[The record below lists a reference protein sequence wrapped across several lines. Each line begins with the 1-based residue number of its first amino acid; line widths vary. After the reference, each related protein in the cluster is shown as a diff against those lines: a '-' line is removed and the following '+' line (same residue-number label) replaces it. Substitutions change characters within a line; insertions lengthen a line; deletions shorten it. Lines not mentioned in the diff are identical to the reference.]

1 MHHPQVFFHYTEVDA
16 PTLIVVTHSE
26 RSISL
31 QWTSPSEGSPL
42 SYTVTW
48 TGSGVTSSVV
58 LSPTARNYT
67 IGGLDSNTAYSG
79 TVKVHS
85 LANNATVSWN
95 IHTLPQG
102 EVVYISSRVIINFY
116 DTVPQN
122 TVTALI
128 VHECMCT

>member
-1 MHHPQVFFHYTEVDA
+1 MHKPQLFFSYTEVDA

-31 QWTSPSEGSPL
+31 EWSPPSEGSPL

-58 LSPTARNYT
+58 LPPTARNYT

-79 TVKVHS
+79 TVNVYS

-102 EVVYISSRVIINFY
+102 EVVYIYSRVII
-116 DTVPQN
+116 
-122 TVTALI
+122 L
-128 VHECMCT
+128 